1 MAEWRQE
8 EVENINKTLEGA
20 DRKAAL
26 CQLLEQETELIASIG
41 RHKID
46 SDAENRVLR
55 IQNFL
60 SKVHG
65 NCFFKE
71 MQNQILGSFAKFQKS
86 KKNLIELKLPMI
98 YSPIQTFF

>member
-65 NCFFKE
+65 NGFLKKCKISYSGAL
-71 MQNQILGSFAKFQKS
+71 QNS
-86 KKNLIELKLPMI
+86 KK
-98 YSPIQTFF
+98 T

>member
-1 MAEWRQE
+1 M
-8 EVENINKTLEGA
+8 ENINKTLEGA
-20 DRKAAL
+20 ERKAAL

-60 SKVHG
+60 SKV
-65 NCFFKE
+65 NEKKLKRKICCLLCSV
-71 MQNQILGSFAKFQKS
+71 ILVLAGC
-86 KKNLIELKLPMI
+86 N
-98 YSPIQTFF
+98 